1 MEADEVVAAI
11 IAFGVA
17 FWAMYLQAV
26 LNKVGESMLWFW
38 LAMAIFLGAR
48 VAYDA
53 RTIKYRIYGLDV
65 KEEEVRKAA
74 VEIAAKTNVISVALM
89 GVWLVPWHYLMV
101 FMGSG
106 QSARTP
112 PYSTGTSRSSSRSP
126 SSRSL
131 PSNVCIAPFTIGR
144 KPLEPR

>member
-1 MEADEVVAAI
+1 MEADEVIAAI
-11 IAFGVA
+11 IAFGVV

-53 RTIKYRIYGLDV
+53 RTVKYRIYGLGI

-74 VEIAAKTNVISVALM
+74 VDIVTKTNLLSVALM
-89 GVWLVPWHYLMV
+89 GVWLGALALLDGIYGFRTVSENPTLFYGDVAFFVALAL
-101 FMGSG
+101 FTLITIKRLYSALYDG
-106 QSARTP
+106 QE
-112 PYSTGTSRSSSRSP
+112 
-126 SSRSL
+126 
-131 PSNVCIAPFTIGR
+131 AP
-144 KPLEPR
+144 

>member
-1 MEADEVVAAI
+1 
-11 IAFGVA
+11 
-17 FWAMYLQAV
+17 
-26 LNKVGESMLWFW
+26 MLWFW

-89 GVWLVPWHYLMV
+89 GVWLGALALLDGIYGFRTVSENPTLFYGDVAFFVALAL
-101 FMGSG
+101 FTLITIKRLY
-106 QSARTP
+106 SAFYDRQE
-112 PYSTGTSRSSSRSP
+112 
-126 SSRSL
+126 
-131 PSNVCIAPFTIGR
+131 AP
-144 KPLEPR
+144 

>member
-48 VAYDA
+48 VVYDA
-53 RTIKYRIYGLDV
+53 RTIKYRVYGLDV
-65 KEEEVRKAA
+65 KEQEVRKAA
-74 VEIAAKTNVISVALM
+74 VEIAAKTNIISVALM
-89 GVWLVPWHYLMV
+89 GVWLGALALFDIIY
-101 FMGSG
+101 GI
-106 QSARTP
+106 RTISENP
-112 PYSTGTSRSSSRSP
+112 ALFYGDVAFFVTLVIFTLITIKRLREAL
-126 SSRSL
+126 SL
-131 PSNVCIAPFTIGR
+131 
-144 KPLEPR
+144 

>member
-48 VAYDA
+48 VVYDA
-53 RTIKYRIYGLDV
+53 RTIKYRVYGLDI
-65 KEEEVRKAA
+65 KEQEVRKAA
-74 VEIAAKTNVISVALM
+74 VETTAKTNIISVAPM
-89 GVWLVPWHYLMV
+89 GVWLGALALLDGIYGFRTVSENPTLFYGDVAFFVALAL
-101 FMGSG
+101 FTLITIKRLY
-106 QSARTP
+106 SAL
-112 PYSTGTSRSSSRSP
+112 Y
-126 SSRSL
+126 
-131 PSNVCIAPFTIGR
+131 
-144 KPLEPR
+144 E